1 VITWEQRVFNL
12 RSRLGRLPTG
22 AELLEEARNHTMT
35 PEEVQAQRESWAR
48 ANVSTGDP
56 RFD

>member
-1 VITWEQRVFNL
+1 MKL
-12 RSRLGRLPTG
+12 KPT
-22 AELLEEARNHTMT
+22 ETDPKLLEALRRAKETVDRMT
-35 PEEVQAQRESWAR
+35 PEEREAMFKAQRESWAR